1 MNHKQL
7 YVDLELIEEDERP
20 TAYIEAL
27 NFVSSFQP
35 INNSFRRFW
44 SGSVVK
50 TQDLIRHQVTI
61 KNSDYSKVKVKV
73 VKVFEQNIILT

>member
-35 INNSFRRFW
+35 INNSFRRF
-44 SGSVVK
+44 
-50 TQDLIRHQVTI
+50 
-61 KNSDYSKVKVKV
+61 
-73 VKVFEQNIILT
+73 